1 MDNGKSL
8 KQISKET
15 GIKHGTLQ
23 NAVKDHRLT
32 LPDDYK
38 KKHLNWRPIVM
49 VDDNNIIIKEFST
62 MAQANKEGYKS
73 GTVIRVLKKKQN
85 KSYGYKWF
93 YKDEFVS

>member
-1 MDNGKSL
+1 MD
-8 KQISKET
+8 
-15 GIKHGTLQ
+15 
-23 NAVKDHRLT
+23 
-32 LPDDYK
+32 K